1 MYNQQLNSKTQY
13 VYKIC
18 DIHNLD
24 IIYNLYN
31 IVMGLGTPLKTNMT
45 GWKIPCSIGS
55 IHRLIHG
62 GFSSD
67 RHSSVFGGGGEGV
80 SFQQKHVSHE
90 KKPSH
95 SP

>member
-1 MYNQQLNSKTQY
+1 MYNQHLNSKTQY

-24 IIYNLYN
+24 IIYNLNQYCN
-31 IVMGLGTPLKTNMT
+31 GMGLGTPLKTNMT

-67 RHSSVFGGGGEGV
+67 RHSSVFGGV

-90 KKPSH
+90 KNPSH
-95 SP
+95 FP